1 MTSPNGSGGF
11 RRLAILIAVN
21 FVDMVGFM
29 IVLPLL
35 PFYALD
41 LQASPEIIGLL
52 IAAFSIAQLVSAPF
66 WGRVSDRYG
75 RRPALLIGLTASAI
89 AYVVFG
95 FAESLWLLFLSRL
108 VQGAGGGTTGVAQAY
123 VADTMAPR
131 ERAKALGWL
140 SAATSAGV
148 AFGPVIGSFAAH
160 LGRAAPGLVAAA
172 LCLLNV
178 AFAWRWLP
186 ESRLREAGAPPPRR
200 PLWHPA
206 WTALRHPGTPLSRL
220 LWIYGIGMVAF
231 ASQTSVLALYLGAEF
246 GLDERSI
253 GPIFTYIGTLS
264 FVMRSVLLGPIVDRL
279 GELWTMRLGT
289 VLLALG
295 LWLYPTPES
304 LWAFAAVIPLVPIG
318 TALLFPST
326 TSLMSRQSDPRE
338 LGTTMGVAQTFA
350 GLARVAAPLLATMAF
365 QRIGHGAPFYLA
377 GACVAVVGLLAF
389 QMQIGPSTS
398 AHPTAEEKARVT

>member
-1 MTSPNGSGGF
+1 VTPANGGGF
-11 RRLAILIAVN
+11 RRLAVLIAVN

-35 PFYALD
+35 PFYALE
-41 LQASPEIIGLL
+41 LRATPEIVGLL
-52 IAAFSIAQLVSAPF
+52 IAAFSIAQLVAAPF

-95 FAESLWLLFLSRL
+95 FAESLWLLFVSRL

-148 AFGPVIGSFAAH
+148 AFGPVLGSFAAH
-160 LGRAAPGLVAAA
+160 LGREAPGLVAAT

-186 ESRLREAGAPPPRR
+186 ESRVHEMGLPPLRR
-200 PLWHPA
+200 PVWHPA
-206 WTALRHPGTPLSRL
+206 WTALRHPGAPLSRL
-220 LWIYGIGMVAF
+220 LWIYGIGMLAF

-246 GLDERSI
+246 GLNERTI
-253 GPIFTYIGTLS
+253 GPIFTYIGILS
-264 FVMRSVLLGPIVDRL
+264 FVMRSALLGPIVDRL
-279 GELWTMRLGT
+279 GELWTVRLGT
-289 VLLALG
+289 VLLTAG
-295 LWLYPTPES
+295 LWLYPMPDS

-350 GLARVAAPLLATMAF
+350 GLARVAAPLLATTAF
-365 QRIGHGAPFYLA
+365 QRLGHEAPFYLA
-377 GACVAVVGLLAF
+377 GACVAIVGMLAL
-389 QMQIGPSTS
+389 QVQIGPSVS

>member
-1 MTSPNGSGGF
+1 VTPPPQGGF

-35 PFYALD
+35 PFYALE
-41 LQASPEIIGLL
+41 LEATPEIVGLL
-52 IAAFSIAQLVSAPF
+52 IASFSIAQLISAPI

-95 FAESLWLLFLSRL
+95 FAESLWLLFLSRF
-108 VQGAGGGTTGVAQAY
+108 VQGAGGGTTAVAQAY

-148 AFGPVIGSFAAH
+148 AFGPVIGSFSAH
-160 LGRAAPGLVAAA
+160 LGQAAPGLVAAT

-178 AFAWRWLP
+178 GFAWRWLP
-186 ESRLREAGAPPPRR
+186 ESRVKFEGPAPVRR

-206 WTALRHPGTPLSRL
+206 WTAIRHPGAPLSRL

-246 GLDERSI
+246 KLDATTI
-253 GPIFTYIGTLS
+253 GPIFTYIGILS

-279 GELWTMRLGT
+279 GELWTLRVGAFA
-289 VLLALG
+289 LALG
-295 LWLYPTPES
+295 LWVYPQPTT

-326 TSLMSRQSDPRE
+326 TSLMSRLSDPRE
-338 LGTTMGVAQTFA
+338 LGVTMGVAQTFA
-350 GLARVAAPLLATMAF
+350 GMARVAAPLLATAAF
-365 QRIGHGAPFYLA
+365 QRLGHSAPFYIAGTCIALA
-377 GACVAVVGLLAF
+377 GFLAL
-389 QMQIGPSTS
+389 QIQPSPAAS
-398 AHPTAEEKARVT
+398 AAPAAK